1 MVAVA
6 ALAAVG
12 AWAFLGLG
20 GSGQPPRPGPAG
32 WPAGV
37 GGLAGISRI
46 VVPTGLRLAKP
57 RPRPQPAV
65 EEPAGHPQRDPG
77 SGKAESLEPPAR
89 DEPAS
94 SAEPQADEREPE
106 RGDRPDFWFDRD
118 GDGGGGGSAPPE
130 EMNENDRRSP
140 QQRFIDGLE
149 GNAGCEVSTEAL
161 FLAWMC

>member
-1 MVAVA
+1 MVA

-12 AWAFLGLG
+12 AWALLGLG
-20 GSGQPPRPGPAG
+20 GSGQPPRPGPGG

-46 VVPTGLRLAKP
+46 VVPAGLRRLAKP

-65 EEPAGHPQRDPG
+65 EEPAGHPRRDPG

-94 SAEPQADEREPE
+94 SAEPEADEREPE

-118 GDGGGGGSAPPE
+118 GDGGGGGSAPPK
-130 EMNENDRRSP
+130 EMDQNDRRSP

-161 FLAWMC
+161 FLAWIC